1 MLPVEEPEEQ
11 AAQQVLLDAGQ
22 QERAEQQQ
30 VLEDQHQHQHQHQ
43 HEHQHQHQHQHQGYA
58 EV

>member
-11 AAQQVLLDAGQ
+11 AAQQVLLDADQ
-22 QERAEQQQ
+22 QERAEGQQ
-30 VLEDQHQHQHQHQ
+30 VLEDQHHGH
-43 HEHQHQHQHQHQGYA
+43 A